1 MALSDKEIGFIE
13 EYVINGCNATEAILK
28 VNPRI
33 KRESARTEGWRT
45 LMRAGVRAE
54 IDRRL
59 AERRAQN
66 KLTVGHIEN
75 LLRDFAEVD
84 VLDLFADNGDL
95 KPLSEIPPHA
105 RRAIASIEVE
115 QRTENVWSEDEG
127 DLVPVLVRVKKIKLV
142 DKKGATELLGKW
154 KKMFTEKVEVGG
166 ADGGPLRISVSINGV
181 KKGQG

>member
-1 MALSDKEIGFIE
+1 MALTDKEISFID
-13 EYVINGCNATEAILK
+13 EYLINGCNATEAIRK
-28 VNPRI
+28 VSPKI
-33 KRESARTEGWRT
+33 KDNSARTEGWRM
-45 LMRAGVRAE
+45 LIKADVRAE

-66 KLTVGHIEN
+66 KLTVAHVEN

-84 VLDLFADNGDL
+84 LLDIFQEDGDL

-115 QRTENVWSEDEG
+115 EIWDGPRGERECIG
-127 DLVPVLVRVKKIKLV
+127 HLKKIKLV
-142 DKKGATELLGKW
+142 DKRGAAELLGKW
-154 KKMFTEKVEVGG
+154 KKMFTDKVEVGG
-166 ADGGPLRISVSINGV
+166 TDGGPLRISVSINGI